1 MLYLLEIPK
10 LTFKTSSCAP
20 LEFFLHFSGIAA
32 CTKQHADIPFDNNE
46 AERDIRMAKVKQ
58 KVSGTFRTEEGARI
72 FCLTRN
78 FIQTA
83 QKQGKPV
90 FHTIEQLIREG
101 TMDLAFIN

>member
-1 MLYLLEIPK
+1 
-10 LTFKTSSCAP
+10 
-20 LEFFLHFSGIAA
+20 
-32 CTKQHADIPFDNNE
+32 
-46 AERDIRMAKVKQ
+46 MAKVKQ
-58 KVSGTFRTEEGARI
+58 KISGTFRTEDGARI
-72 FCLTRN
+72 

>member
-1 MLYLLEIPK
+1 
-10 LTFKTSSCAP
+10 
-20 LEFFLHFSGIAA
+20 
-32 CTKQHADIPFDNNE
+32 
-46 AERDIRMAKVKQ
+46 MAKVKQ

-72 FCLTRN
+72 FCLTRS

-90 FHTIEQLIREG
+90 FHTIEQMIREG